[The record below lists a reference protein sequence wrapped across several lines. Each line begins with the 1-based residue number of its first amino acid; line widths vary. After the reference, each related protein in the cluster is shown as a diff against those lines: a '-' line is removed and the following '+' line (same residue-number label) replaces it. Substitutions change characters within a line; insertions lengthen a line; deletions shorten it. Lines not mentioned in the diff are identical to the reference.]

1 MSQQVSKQ
9 VSHSL
14 PEEAPGA
21 GWALSDYAEEVL
33 DVVDAIPPGRV
44 MTYGDIAELV
54 GRGGP
59 RQVGSVMSHY
69 GSATT
74 WWRVIRADGRPPQCH
89 EREAHRHY
97 RDEDTPVRGERVDL
111 RLARWEGPFDPS
123 ARDGSS

>member
-1 MSQQVSKQ
+1 MSEERVETDPAY
-9 VSHSL
+9 VRAL
-14 PEEAPGA
+14 P
-21 GWALSDYAEEVL
+21 DYAEDVL

-44 MTYGDIAELV
+44 MTYGDIAEFV

-97 RDEDTPVRGERVDL
+97 RDEGTPLRGERVDL
-111 RLARWEGPFDPS
+111 RRARWEGPLDTS
-123 ARDGSS
+123 ARDESS